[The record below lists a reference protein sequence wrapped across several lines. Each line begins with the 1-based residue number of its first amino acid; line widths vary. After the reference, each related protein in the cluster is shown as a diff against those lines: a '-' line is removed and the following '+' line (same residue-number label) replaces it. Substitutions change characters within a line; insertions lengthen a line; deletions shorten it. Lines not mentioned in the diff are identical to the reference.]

1 MNKNLYLDQWH
12 FKDEIYPS
20 YSVSYDVKRDDK
32 SWECSI
38 GDFVYN
44 KETNQYRFQTEYDPV
59 YITQNEME
67 QILEMMKG
75 LNARLT
81 QDNQ

>member
-1 MNKNLYLDQWH
+1 MNKNLYLGQWH

-20 YSVSYDVKRDDK
+20 YSVSYDVKTNDERWK
-32 SWECSI
+32 CSI
-38 GDFVYN
+38 GDIVYN

-59 YITQNEME
+59 YITQNEIE